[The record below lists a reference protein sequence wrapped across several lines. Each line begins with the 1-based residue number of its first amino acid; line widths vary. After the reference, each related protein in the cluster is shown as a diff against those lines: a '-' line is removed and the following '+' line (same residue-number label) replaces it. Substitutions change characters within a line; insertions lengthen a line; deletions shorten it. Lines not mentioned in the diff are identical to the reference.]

1 MSDLIITETVTD
13 STTVIEI
20 VEVATASVEVIE
32 VALQGPRG
40 IQGVQGPP
48 GPIGDAGGALLVT
61 NRLNEFTTDQ
71 MKVDARTNLELNHID
86 CGTFL

>member
-1 MSDLIITETVTD
+1 MPDLIITETVTD

-20 VEVATASVEVIE
+20 VE

-48 GPIGDAGGALLVT
+48 GPIGDAAGALRVT

-86 CGTFL
+86 LGEFL